1 MTEAEW
7 GSRAARTCNRIAASA
22 SPRFVDLRECRSD
35 GLAGLYFGVRSPF
48 HPAPFPLMAASKKDS
63 LRFTEIRNSKA
74 LRDYSVDERFE
85 AGIQLRGTEVKSI
98 RAGKAQINDAFA
110 RVEKGEVWLYNAHI
124 EQYAFG
130 NIHNHD
136 AKRIRKLLLHRHHIE
151 KIRMALDAGGRALVP
166 LRMYFKEALVK
177 VEVALATGKKLFD
190 RRDDLKKRAEMREVD
205 QAMKQRRR

>member
-1 MTEAEW
+1 
-7 GSRAARTCNRIAASA
+7 
-22 SPRFVDLRECRSD
+22 
-35 GLAGLYFGVRSPF
+35 
-48 HPAPFPLMAASKKDS
+48 MAAAKKDS
-63 LRFTEIRNSKA
+63 ERFTEIRNSKA
-74 LRDYSVDERFE
+74 LRDYTIDERFE

-136 AKRIRKLLLHRHHIE
+136 AKRIRKLLLHRRHID
-151 KIRMALDAGGRALVP
+151 KIRVALETGGGRALVP

-190 RRDDLKKRAEMREVD
+190 RREDLKKKAQLREVD
-205 QAMKQRRR
+205 QAMKGRRH